1 MAKKISGD
9 VAADVFAEA
18 VAEFGLGR
26 VARSG
31 AKLSGYPM
39 VAREQ
44 PPEDR
49 GYREVDGWYIMTHAS
64 NAEKKL
70 ALERLAE
77 NLGID
82 ISVLVL

>member
-44 PPEDR
+44 PPK
-49 GYREVDGWYIMTHAS
+49 IAATA
-64 NAEKKL
+64 KL
-70 ALERLAE
+70 MV
-77 NLGID
+77 GT
-82 ISVLVL
+82 S